1 MSIESHSFLDTL
13 EQMKEL
19 LSSPDIASRANEARI
34 TDDISEFCEL
44 TDQYAI
50 QQSDFKGQPEEIEA
64 LTSILN
70 KLASKIEVIE
80 KHSLISLQKLEF
92 LSKISPKT

>member
-44 TDQYAI
+44 TDQYAE

>member
-1 MSIESHSFLDTL
+1 MSMDSHLFLDTL

-19 LSSPDIASRANEARI
+19 LSSPGIASRADEACL
-34 TDDISEFCEL
+34 TDVISEFCEL
-44 TDQYAI
+44 TDQYAV
-50 QQSDFKGQPEEIEA
+50 QQSCDEGRPEDIEA

-80 KHSLISLQKLEF
+80 KHNLISLEKLKF
-92 LSKISPKT
+92 LSQISPKT

>member
-1 MSIESHSFLDTL
+1 MSMDSHLFLDTL
-13 EQMKEL
+13 EQVREL
-19 LSSPDIASRANEARI
+19 LSSPSVASRAREARLTVVI
-34 TDDISEFCEL
+34 AEFCEL

-50 QQSDFKGQPEEIEA
+50 QQSESKGRSEDIAA
-64 LTSILN
+64 LSDILK

-80 KHSLISLQKLEF
+80 DHNLISLQKLKF

>member
-1 MSIESHSFLDTL
+1 MSMDSHLFLDTL

-19 LSSPDIASRANEARI
+19 LSSPGIASRADEACL
-34 TDDISEFCEL
+34 TDVISEFCEL
-44 TDQYAI
+44 TDQYAV
-50 QQSDFKGQPEEIEA
+50 QQSDFQGQPEEIEA
-64 LTSILN
+64 LTGILN

-92 LSKISPKT
+92 LSKISPKI

>member
-1 MSIESHSFLDTL
+1 MSMDSHLFLDTL

-19 LSSPDIASRANEARI
+19 LSSPGIASRADEACL
-34 TDDISEFCEL
+34 TDVISEFCEL
-44 TDQYAI
+44 TDQYAV

>member
-44 TDQYAI
+44 TDQYAE
-50 QQSDFKGQPEEIEA
+50 QQSDFQGQPEEIEA

-92 LSKISPKT
+92 LSKISPKI

>member
-19 LSSPDIASRANEARI
+19 LSSPDIASRANEMSI
-34 TDDISEFCEL
+34 TDAISEFCEL
-44 TDQYAI
+44 TDQYAV
-50 QQSDFKGQPEEIEA
+50 QQSDSEGRPEDIAA
-64 LTSILN
+64 LSSILK
-70 KLASKIEVIE
+70 KLASKIDVIE
-80 KHSLISLQKLEF
+80 EHNLISLQKLKF